1 MKFEH
6 IKVSTETNTDVVRSD
21 GKLASSTP
29 SALKKSFNAQVE
41 LTNNLYE
48 IAIKYKN
55 NSKLVENSIKTIDHD
70 LNIKSQIAKN
80 ENLATK
86 YSPVPIKEQATVEMN
101 TGKTNKIIDEKSD
114 IHRRKQIKLPI
125 GVVPFQTNIDD
136 TPVANHAQQFEEL
149 SNKNDVQIVNENN
162 EIDHLKKIQ
171 PKHVNSDVGA
181 QDKSDFVVDEHNIHV
196 KQQNSEMLNNAE
208 DPVYNSG
215 RLLSKKNK
223 ANNMIKN
230 EDLQVIN
237 QADIGD
243 EDNRILL
250 NSDKLKNEVNE
261 DQGKYPEEVNYQ
273 AEDEDGNHLSTI
285 YYTLKQ

>member
-1 MKFEH
+1 M
-6 IKVSTETNTDVVRSD
+6 
-21 GKLASSTP
+21 ASSTP
-29 SALKKSFNAQVE
+29 SVSAKNFNAQVE
-41 LTNNLYE
+41 LTKNLYE

-55 NSKLVENSIKTIDHD
+55 NSKLVETIDHD

-80 ENLATK
+80 ENLVTK
-86 YSPVPIKEQATVEMN
+86 YSPMPIKEHATVEMN
-101 TGKTNKIIDEKSD
+101 TGGTNKIIDEKSD
-114 IHRRKQIKLPI
+114 IHRRKQIKLPN

-181 QDKSDFVVDEHNIHV
+181 QDKSDFVVDEQN
-196 KQQNSEMLNNAE
+196 KQKNSDMLNIAE

-215 RLLSKKNK
+215 RLLSKSHK
-223 ANNMIKN
+223 ANNMNKN

-261 DQGKYPEEVNYQ
+261 DQGKYPEDVNYQ
-273 AEDEDGNHLSTI
+273 AEDEDGNPLLNNGLGAFA
-285 YYTLKQ
+285 YKLV